1 MSLVISL
8 PRGGLAAPT
17 DTATEYPL
25 PATHPACQRLAGGW
39 MWVSFSALVGAGLF
53 ALLIVLA
60 RTPYVSSLFPTVDF
74 FRSALVVHVDL
85 SVLVWF
91 FAFAGVLWSA
101 ASPPRWL
108 PLGWAALAFTGGGAA
123 LLVVSPFIAAGAPLM
138 NNYIPVLQ
146 NRMFLAALFLFGCG
160 VGLAA
165 LRGLATLPGLWTGP
179 EGPHRATGFGLHVA
193 AFATAMALFAY
204 AWSFAT
210 IPFFVHG
217 LPHFESLFWGGG
229 HVMQFA
235 YTSLMLVAWLWLA
248 TEVGAAVPLTPRVTT
263 LLLAVGVAPVLATP
277 AIYLAYPTH
286 SFDNMAAFTKMMRVG
301 GGLAALPIGFAV
313 AIGVWQ
319 RRRATSAT
327 RPQLVSLLWSLL
339 LFGFGGAISFL
350 IRGSNTIITAH
361 YHATG
366 GAVSLAFMGA
376 AYALLPRIGFG
387 RADARLARWQPT
399 MYGTGQ
405 FLHIVGLLWSGGYG
419 VQRKVAGADQGLH
432 GFAQIAGMGVMGIG
446 GLVAVVGGL
455 MFLFVVFRALRARAR

>member
-1 MSLVISL
+1 MSIVISL
-8 PRGGLAAPT
+8 PRAGLVVPADNT
-17 DTATEYPL
+17 GEYAL
-25 PATHPACQRLAGGW
+25 PATHPACQRLAAGW

-108 PLGWAALAFTGGGAA
+108 RLGWAALAFTGTGAA
-123 LLVVSPFIAAGAPLM
+123 LLVVSPFVAWGGPLM

-146 NRMFLAALFLFGCG
+146 NPAFLAALFLFGCG

-165 LRGLATLPGLWTGP
+165 LRGLITLPGLWTGS
-179 EGPHRATGFGLHVA
+179 ERRHRATRFGLHAA

-248 TEVGAAVPLTPRVTT
+248 TEAGATVPLSPRVTI
-263 LLLAVGVAPVLATP
+263 LLFAVGVAPVLATP

-286 SFDNMAAFTKMMRVG
+286 SYDNMEAFTKMMRVG
-301 GGLAALPIGFAV
+301 GGFAALPIGLAV
-313 AIGVWQ
+313 VLAVWQ
-319 RRRATSAT
+319 RRRPDPTARA
-327 RPQLVSLLWSLL
+327 QFVSLLWSLF

-350 IRGSNTIITAH
+350 IHDSNTIITAH

-366 GAVSLAFMGA
+366 GAVSVAFMGA

-387 RADARLARWQPT
+387 SAHARLARWQPSV
-399 MYGTGQ
+399 YGAGQ
-405 FLHIVGLLWSGGYG
+405 LLHIVGLLWSGGYG

-446 GLVAVVGGL
+446 GLIAVVGGL
-455 MFLFVVFRALRARAR
+455 MFLFVVFRAMRARAR